1 MVTDVRIQDRRNGRP
16 QPAAGPR
23 NPRPPLPAVAAVPL
37 AGKGFHRAS
46 LLWASIP
53 KEFGEKFRPLAE
65 PLARDMVREIRRA
78 VPEYAQPLKVYE
90 QAVVDAV
97 RFAIT
102 ACIDCT
108 VGTAVQSYE
117 KWAGFCRHL
126 GRQEFAEGRNM
137 DSLQTAAR
145 VGGRVAWR
153 HLSSVGQ
160 LTGASAEAICTSAE
174 AVFAFVDEMS
184 ALAIEGYTQAQ
195 ARSAGAL
202 ERRRRRLLEVLL
214 SDPPASTAAVQ
225 SLADS
230 ARWHVPDKVTVIAL
244 EHRGDSSPPP
254 TPVLAD
260 EVLVDLEGEQPC
272 LVAPGDDSYLRE
284 LEAELGGWRA
294 AVGPTV
300 PTARAAL
307 SLRWANRALALVQR
321 GVLADG
327 SVTWCRDHLS
337 TLWLLADE
345 LLVEQLA
352 NRSLAPLDP
361 LTTKQRARLA
371 ETLLTWLR
379 TRGSAPE
386 MAAELKVH
394 PQTVRYRMHQ
404 LQNLFGERLN
414 SPDDRLEMEIALRA
428 TELLGSG
435 HGAAQDRVAG
445 PVERPAGRSAKDTSV
460 PIDSNDPGGHNG
472 KVADH

>member
-1 MVTDVRIQDRRNGRP
+1 MVTDVGAQVRRNGRP
-16 QPAAGPR
+16 RPAAGPR
-23 NPRPPLPAVAAVPL
+23 NQRPPLGGVAPVPL
-37 AGKGFHRAS
+37 ASKGFHRAS

-97 RFAIT
+97 RFAIM

-108 VGTAVQSYE
+108 VGSSVQSYD

-137 DSLQTAAR
+137 DCLQTAAR

-153 HLSSVGQ
+153 HLSSFGQ
-160 LTGASAEAICTSAE
+160 MTGASADAICTSAE

-214 SDPPASTAAVQ
+214 SEPPASTAAVH

-230 ARWHVPDKVTVIAL
+230 ARWHLPDQVTVIAL
-244 EHRGDSSPPP
+244 EHRDGSAPP
-254 TPVLAD
+254 TPVLDD
-260 EVLVDLEGEQPC
+260 EVLMDLEGEQPC
-272 LVAPGDDSYLRE
+272 LVAPGDDRHLRD

-300 PTARAAL
+300 PTAQAAL
-307 SLRWANRALALVQR
+307 SLRWANRAMALVQR
-321 GVLADG
+321 GVLADRP
-327 SVTWCRDHLS
+327 VTWCRDHLS

-352 NRSLAPLDP
+352 HRSLAPLAP
-361 LTTKQRARLA
+361 LTVKQRARLA

-386 MAAELKVH
+386 IAAELKVH
-394 PQTVRYRMHQ
+394 PQTIRYRMHQ

-414 SPDDRLEMEIALRA
+414 NPDDRLEMEIALRA
-428 TELLGSG
+428 MELLGSH
-435 HGAAQDRVAG
+435 HGKAAD
-445 PVERPAGRSAKDTSV
+445 E
-460 PIDSNDPGGHNG
+460 
-472 KVADH
+472 

>member
-1 MVTDVRIQDRRNGRP
+1 MVTDVGIQVRRNGRP
-16 QPAAGPR
+16 HTAAGPR
-23 NPRPPLPAVAAVPL
+23 NPRPPLATVANVPL
-37 AGKGFHRAS
+37 ASKGFHRAS

-78 VPEYAQPLKVYE
+78 VPEYAQPLKAYE

-97 RFAIT
+97 RFAIM

-108 VGTAVQSYE
+108 VGATVQSYD
-117 KWAGFCRHL
+117 KWASFCRHL

-153 HLSSVGQ
+153 HLSAYGQ
-160 LTGASAEAICTSAE
+160 MSGASAEAICTSAE

-202 ERRRRRLLEVLL
+202 ERRRRRLLELL
-214 SDPPASTAAVQ
+214 LADPPASTAAMH

-230 ARWHVPDKVTVIAL
+230 ARWQVPEQITVIAL
-244 EHRGDSSPPP
+244 EHRDEPPP
-254 TPVLAD
+254 TPVLDD
-260 EVLVDLEGEQPC
+260 EVLMDLEGDQPC
-272 LVAPGDDSYLRE
+272 LVAPGDDKYLRE

-300 PTARAAL
+300 PVGEAGL
-307 SLRWANRALALVQR
+307 SLRWATRAIALVQR
-321 GVLADG
+321 GVIADRP
-327 SVTWCRDHLS
+327 VTWCRDHLS

-352 NRSLAPLDP
+352 SRSLAPLAS
-361 LTTKQRARLA
+361 LTPKQRARLA

-386 MAAELKVH
+386 IAAELKVH
-394 PQTVRYRMHQ
+394 PQTIRYRMHQ

-414 SPDDRLEMEIALRA
+414 NPDDRLEMEIALRA
-428 TELLGSG
+428 MELLGSSR
-435 HGAAQDRVAG
+435 GAAQEPKAG
-445 PVERPAGRSAKDTSV
+445 SAERTAGES
-460 PIDSNDPGGHNG
+460 
-472 KVADH
+472 

>member
-1 MVTDVRIQDRRNGRP
+1 MVTDVGIQVRRNGRP
-16 QPAAGPR
+16 RTAAGPV
-23 NPRPPLPAVAAVPL
+23 NPRPPLTAVASVPL
-37 AGKGFHRAS
+37 ASKGFHRAS

-78 VPEYAQPLKVYE
+78 VPEYAQPLKAYE

-97 RFAIT
+97 RFAIM

-108 VGTAVQSYE
+108 VGTTVQSYD
-117 KWAGFCRHL
+117 KWASFCRHL

-153 HLSSVGQ
+153 HLSAYGQ
-160 LTGASAEAICTSAE
+160 MAGASAESICTSAE

-202 ERRRRRLLEVLL
+202 ERRRRRLLELL
-214 SDPPASTAAVQ
+214 LADPPASTAAVH

-230 ARWHVPDKVTVIAL
+230 ARWHVPEQVTVIAL
-244 EHRGDSSPPP
+244 EHRDDAPP
-254 TPVLAD
+254 TPVLDD
-260 EVLVDLEGEQPC
+260 EVLMDLEGDQPC
-272 LVAPGDDSYLRE
+272 LVAPGEDKYLRE
-284 LEAELGGWRA
+284 LESELGGWRA

-300 PTARAAL
+300 PVAEAAL
-307 SLRWANRALALVQR
+307 SLRWANRAMALVQR
-321 GVLADG
+321 GVIADRP
-327 SVTWCRDHLS
+327 VTWCRDHLS

-352 NRSLAPLDP
+352 SRSLAPLAS
-361 LTTKQRARLA
+361 LTAKQRARLA

-386 MAAELKVH
+386 IAAELKVH
-394 PQTVRYRMHQ
+394 PQTIRYRMHQ

-414 SPDDRLEMEIALRA
+414 NPDDRLEMEIALRA
-428 TELLGSG
+428 MELLGN
-435 HGAAQDRVAG
+435 H
-445 PVERPAGRSAKDTSV
+445 
-460 PIDSNDPGGHNG
+460 HG